1 MKHLLSG
8 LTILNV
14 RLTEWLKYSLK
25 SWPMIAKDRNIFS
38 TVEGYKIPFDTI
50 PKKGKGLKTC
60 LGQFSSREYDG
71 YRCFRNAEKKNEYLW
86 YKTGKEIF
94 EKSFS
99 TRKK

>member
-25 SWPMIAKDRNIFS
+25 SWPMIAKDRNFFS
-38 TVEGYKIPFDTI
+38 NVEGYKIPFDKI
-50 PKKGKGLKTC
+50 PKKGKGPKTC
-60 LGQFSSREYDG
+60 LGQFSSSEYDG

-86 YKTGKEIF
+86 YKI
-94 EKSFS
+94 
-99 TRKK
+99 RKNDF